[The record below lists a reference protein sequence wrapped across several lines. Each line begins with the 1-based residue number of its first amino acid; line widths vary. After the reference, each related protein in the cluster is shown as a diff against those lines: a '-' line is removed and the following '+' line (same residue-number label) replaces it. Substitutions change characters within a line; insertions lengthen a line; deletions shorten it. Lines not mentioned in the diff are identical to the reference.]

1 MIHSAVI
8 KSNILCTDIFGKKLL
23 QTTHSPTSRLCFVK
37 KFFTIINIIQPKERE
52 NYNMDNKTEKLHF
65 HMKPIPEYYDGMYL
79 DGYTNEEILQ
89 AARNKITRM
98 DEERRA
104 EELLQ

>member
-1 MIHSAVI
+1 
-8 KSNILCTDIFGKKLL
+8 
-23 QTTHSPTSRLCFVK
+23 
-37 KFFTIINIIQPKERE
+37 
-52 NYNMDNKTEKLHF
+52 
-65 HMKPIPEYYDGMYL
+65 MKPIPEYYDGMYL

-104 EELLQ
+104 EELLQKKIDQAVKEAFEREIKSYFENIMIRVYLKSPTCSSERKVI

>member
-1 MIHSAVI
+1 
-8 KSNILCTDIFGKKLL
+8 
-23 QTTHSPTSRLCFVK
+23 
-37 KFFTIINIIQPKERE
+37 
-52 NYNMDNKTEKLHF
+52 
-65 HMKPIPEYYDGMYL
+65 MYL

-104 EELLQ
+104 EELLQKKIDQAVKEAFEREIKSYFENIMINI

>member
-1 MIHSAVI
+1 
-8 KSNILCTDIFGKKLL
+8 
-23 QTTHSPTSRLCFVK
+23 
-37 KFFTIINIIQPKERE
+37 
-52 NYNMDNKTEKLHF
+52 
-65 HMKPIPEYYDGMYL
+65 MKPIPEYYDGMYL

-104 EELLQ
+104 EELLQKKIDQAVKEAFEREIKSYFENIMINI